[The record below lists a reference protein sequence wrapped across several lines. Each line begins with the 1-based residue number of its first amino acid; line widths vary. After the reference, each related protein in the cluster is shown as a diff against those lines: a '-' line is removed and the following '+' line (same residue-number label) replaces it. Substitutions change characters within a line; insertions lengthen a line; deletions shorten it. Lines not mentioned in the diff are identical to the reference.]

1 MFVDFCLDV
10 QSCLFER
17 ILQSCTIL
25 FVLLCELFDHV
36 LEHAVEFLLL
46 HAVVLC
52 SRHLFLDV
60 VPPFVGGLL
69 EAAER
74 VDVVQFDVLFFLVEC
89 LKFHLLYRQEFH
101 VLSDGPF
108 SSVVV
113 GCLACAEVRLHLRVE
128 VEPFSWFALLEA
140 LFEELVVVEKQGL
153 REVFHGSC
161 EFVWYAFLA
170 STGFLSLCVHGNF
183 SFQFLVFSF

>member
-60 VPPFVGGLL
+60 VPPFEEVAVIHLRFQIIFLLQLQFRLL
-69 EAAER
+69 ER
-74 VDVVQFDVLFFLVEC
+74 
-89 LKFHLLYRQEFH
+89 LL
-101 VLSDGPF
+101 D
-108 SSVVV
+108 
-113 GCLACAEVRLHLRVE
+113 
-128 VEPFSWFALLEA
+128 
-140 LFEELVVVEKQGL
+140 
-153 REVFHGSC
+153 
-161 EFVWYAFLA
+161 
-170 STGFLSLCVHGNF
+170 T
-183 SFQFLVFSF
+183 